1 VRFLFL
7 PHLEF
12 DLFQN
17 ITKNEFTT
25 KIEFIFIITENLQ
38 TNETK
43 KMSEHILK
51 TGASSILLGGKYY
64 DGYITPKANK
74 LLKVTKRHKQHDE
87 FKYLSTVCTISNYD
101 KYYIIP
107 DSDSVKIMPTDT
119 FYQHLITLVTEDEK
133 KIFGGQLECHF
144 ITFGGNKD
152 LLDTLRDLFTNQ
164 ETSIWKSWNDILQ
177 FTQKI
182 MSGLGFLHEKK
193 LCHLDIKCE
202 NIVVNEKTKD
212 FKIIDFGF
220 CSMEPFTDYISN
232 IRGTPGYFPNSFKQ
246 KVPCEWQPQI
256 YANDMKLVNYKLPM
270 ARDMNLVY
278 KIDSFCLGRVIYMMY
293 YVFNEMYFPYCFCLR
308 KNKKTKDKIYKIY
321 KDLTNNDVWTRITI
335 RDGLTKYF

>member
-74 LLKVTKRHKQHDE
+74 LLKITKRVDKHDE
-87 FKYLSTVCTISNYD
+87 FKYLPMVCKIPNYD
-101 KYYIIP
+101 NYYLIP
-107 DSDSVKIMPTDT
+107 DTDCVKIKPSDT
-119 FYQHLITLVTEDEK
+119 FYQKLLGLVAKDDM

-152 LLDTLRDLFTNQ
+152 LLDTLDDLFRNQ
-164 ETSIWKSWNDILQ
+164 ETSIWQSWNDILH
-177 FTQKI
+177 FTKKI
-182 MSGLGFLHEKK
+182 MHGVGFLHEKK
-193 LCHLDIKCE
+193 LCHLDLKCE
-202 NIVVNEKTKD
+202 NIVVNERKKE

-232 IRGTPGYFPNSFKQ
+232 IRGTPGYFPNTFKA
-246 KVPCEWQPQI
+246 KAPCDWQPQI
-256 YANDMKLVNYKLPM
+256 YANDMRLVNFKLPM
-270 ARDMNLVY
+270 AIDMKMVY
-278 KIDSFCLGRVIYMMY
+278 KIDSFCLGRVIYMLY
-293 YVFNEMYFPYCFCLR
+293 YVFNEMYYPFCFWLR
-308 KNKKTKDKIYKIY
+308 KNKKTKEKIYNIT
-321 KDLTNNDVWTRITI
+321 KDLTNNDVWSRITVN
-335 RDGLTKYF
+335 DCLTKYF